1 MPSWS
6 HSIYLRCASPV
17 PPNLGGLRVNK
28 AGTARI
34 TKPGRRRRFGF
45 PSFEFP
51 KDSHCGGVDRVL
63 VATVKFPFVATENC
77 TVSWLAWVCRG
88 LDVGFLSSAV
98 KRCTLWGS
106 RKPSLTNDT
115 GILTVPIRAGR
126 VSNRFNSSPPCS
138 QHPGHLLQLWS
149 NSSLMPAVLI
159 VLGQRRQQH

>member
-17 PPNLGGLRVNK
+17 PPNLVGLRVNK

-51 KDSHCGGVDRVL
+51 QDFHGGGVDRVFE
-63 VATVKFPFVATENC
+63 ATVKFPFAATENR

-98 KRCTLWGS
+98 KRCTLWGF

-115 GILTVPIRAGR
+115 GILTVPTRAIRVELSLPWLAPLLAISGRSTSTPVRQLITAG
-126 VSNRFNSSPPCS
+126 SPDSPS
-138 QHPGHLLQLWS
+138 
-149 NSSLMPAVLI
+149 
-159 VLGQRRQQH
+159 